1 MSGNATVFVVDDDSA
16 VRDSLS
22 LMLEQEGMAVESFE
36 SAEAFLDACRPVPHS
51 CAIVD
56 LYMPGLDGMQLQAEL
71 SRRGILLPII
81 FLTGRGDVPLS
92 VRAMKAGAVDFL
104 CKPISGPVLLAS
116 VRDALAESE
125 RLRLRAEQSGTACAL
140 VASLTKRERDVLLLA
155 VEGLNNRE
163 IARQLGISYRTVEV
177 YKAGVMHKTGAAT
190 LVDLVR
196 LVEDSRAGSQSEH

>member
-1 MSGNATVFVVDDDSA
+1 MTGNATVFVIDDDSA
-16 VRDSLS
+16 VRESLS

-36 SAEAFLDACRPVPHS
+36 SAEAFLAAGRLEPHS

-71 SRRGILLPII
+71 SKRGILLPII
-81 FLTGRGDVPLS
+81 FLTGYGEVPLS

-104 CKPISGPVLLAS
+104 CKPISGAVLLAS

-125 RLRLRAEQSGTACAL
+125 RLRLRAEQSGSASAL

-155 VEGLNNRE
+155 VEGLSNRE

-196 LVEDSRAGSQSEH
+196 LVEDSRGSPSER